1 MERARSRPDSRRAS
15 RSRSSPR
22 RRCARHR
29 VRSAHPLGSGTRRG
43 LQESRGEATRTT
55 RRIVPYMG
63 RFDRRA
69 RTAMLVGALAMFF
82 ALDVAFLLSLA
93 GMPFAADSL
102 GQAIID
108 VLPGWISIPLIEL
121 LHQWAKVLLVVGVI
135 ALFLIDGAA
144 TGYLAASARRRDS
157 VVIAVG
163 LLPWVA
169 AYGLARIVS
178 PERIEPTTSLID
190 AAAGAAAFLVA
201 LAFILPSAIVRD
213 DAVASPSRRR
223 ALLGF
228 AGLAAVAALAAL
240 PLSRVAGFGASA
252 LGNAPT
258 SARRLRSRAE
268 IPAPDPAVDALPG
281 ITPRITPNEDH
292 YVVDTTLVKPRV
304 DVAEWRLDIK
314 GEVESP
320 FSLTYDQLLDLEA
333 VEQVHTLE
341 CISNYVGGDLI
352 STAVWTGVPL
362 RDLLARAKPKSTAF
376 DVAFTSV
383 DGYTDSF
390 PIAKAMEA
398 RTLVAYLMNGRTI
411 PQDHGYPPRIL
422 VQNIYGMKNVKW
434 VRKIEV
440 VSYDFLGYW
449 MQQGWSDSAVVNTN
463 TRIDLPRRN
472 ARWDGGVLTI
482 AGIAYAGARG
492 ISKVEVSTDGGS
504 SWSAATP
511 QPMAGGLSRRR
522 RSFGW
527 TPPKTGSHRLVAR
540 STDGAGNT
548 ETPIKRPPFP
558 SGSTGYHEVEVNV
571 QRG

>member
-1 MERARSRPDSRRAS
+1 
-15 RSRSSPR
+15 
-22 RRCARHR
+22 
-29 VRSAHPLGSGTRRG
+29 
-43 LQESRGEATRTT
+43 
-55 RRIVPYMG
+55 
-63 RFDRRA
+63 
-69 RTAMLVGALAMFF
+69 MLVGALAMFF
-82 ALDVAFLLSLA
+82 ALDVSFLVSLA
-93 GMPFAADSL
+93 GMPFVADSL

-108 VLPGWISIPLIEL
+108 VLPGWVSIPLIEL
-121 LHQWAKVLLVVGVI
+121 LQYWAKWLLIVGVV
-135 ALFLIDGAA
+135 ALFFADGAI
-144 TGYLAASARRRDS
+144 TGLLAVAPRRRDAT
-157 VVIAVG
+157 VVAVAVV
-163 LLPWVA
+163 PWVA
-169 AYGLARIVS
+169 SVVLAQLFS
-178 PERIEPTTSLID
+178 ASKIEPVTSVID
-190 AAAGAAAFLVA
+190 AAAGAATFLVS
-201 LAFILPSAIVRD
+201 LAFVLPSAAAQAAAADPERPP
-213 DAVASPSRRR
+213 SPARRR
-223 ALLGF
+223 ALLGT
-228 AGLAAVAALAAL
+228 AGLAALVAIAAL
-240 PLSRVAGFGASA
+240 PLSRISGIAAST
-252 LGNAPT
+252 LGNVPT
-258 SARRLRSRAE
+258 AARRLRAKASLA
-268 IPAPDPAVDALPG
+268 AADPAIDALPG
-281 ITPRITPNEDH
+281 ITPRLTENEAH
-292 YVVDTTLVKPRV
+292 YTVDTTLVKPRV
-304 DVAEWRLDIK
+304 DIAAWRLEIA
-314 GEVESP
+314 GEVEQP
-320 FSLTYDQLLDLEA
+320 FALSYDELLDLEA

-411 PQDHGYPPRIL
+411 PQDHGYPARIL
-422 VQNIYGMKNVKW
+422 VPNIYGMKNVKW

-463 TRIDLPRRN
+463 TRIDLPGRN

-504 SWSAATP
+504 SWSAASLE
-511 QPMAGGLSRRR
+511 PMAGDLSWRRW
-522 RSFGW
+522 SFGW

-548 ETPIKRPPFP
+548 ETPIRRPPFP
-558 SGSTGYHEVEVNV
+558 NGSTGYHEVEVNV